1 MGKDYRDEKNREKR
15 FRGQKPDRPVKK
27 DNPHKNKGH
36 KGGQR
41 FHENDEVDPS
51 FFDGFSQGDR

>member
-1 MGKDYRDEKNREKR
+1 MGKDYRDEKNRDKR
-15 FRGQKPDRPVKK
+15 FRGQKQDHSKK
-27 DNPHKNKGH
+27 ENPHKNKKSG

-51 FFDGFSQGDR
+51 FYDGFSQGDR